1 MTDIDNLRRAEV
13 HIAYSLQQRQP
24 QEQQQNNLPQTK
36 ITAKCTHLL
45 ILQLSG
51 KTTASIF
58 CVLRAP
64 LCALTT
70 KNTGGGGGA
79 RAVTL
84 WRPSAAEKTNVPA
97 NAQNSWSRRVHHR
110 QTPRMRIELSERS
123 ANDEAIINI
132 NDIAYRYGNANG
144 IGWGN
149 GNGSGNGNDNG
160 NGNCNGYGYDDGNAI
175 SKGNGYGND
184 SGNDNGK
191 SNINC
196 SG

>member
-1 MTDIDNLRRAEV
+1 

-123 ANDEAIINI
+123 ANDEENSSEITNLL
-132 NDIAYRYGNANG
+132 AYGYGNANG

-149 GNGSGNGNDNG
+149 GNRSGNGNDNG